1 MTSYFFVFLLRRS
14 CVHEVC
20 TAEHQLWEYLV
31 IHASKKFWFWE
42 SRPYVRPPLHVSRD
56 TWNFAFQV
64 PAHSV
69 GHRIATQTFRDKKQ
83 QQQIKADP
91 FFQLNFNVYIIGVD
105 NREKARARDKK
116 QMETWIL
123 LEELYENF
131 IAAVRK
137 WEMLVATKVKMSG
150 SKNNGVSEVSFIIIL
165 LPVIYASLFFAV
177 RFMVTF
183 EKTGKNISVFKSGY
197 IQGHIF
203 NLFLIYAVASNARKW
218 KP

>member
-1 MTSYFFVFLLRRS
+1 M
-14 CVHEVC
+14 
-20 TAEHQLWEYLV
+20 
-31 IHASKKFWFWE
+31 
-42 SRPYVRPPLHVSRD
+42 
-56 TWNFAFQV
+56 
-64 PAHSV
+64 

-91 FFQLNFNVYIIGVD
+91 FFELNFNVYIIGVD

-183 EKTGKNISVFKSGY
+183 EKTGKNISVFESSY